1 MLFLAGVRETSLILL
16 CHTGACPGQ
25 EHRASYPIC
34 LNVFKAGNPADPH
47 EVEYVL
53 ASCFDQHTFVTTS
66 QGRFDFSIF
75 EILRVLCLI
84 MRWRRSASP
93 STCSSPASFWFSFYL
108 SLSLFFFFFGHTM
121 GMRDLVFLTRD
132 QTCPPCIESMESQ
145 PLGHQGGPSPTSCF
159 HISLVSDAHLPTQA
173 PYTLP
178 ADGTALVPTLSTW
191 GCTPRRWGW
200 GVAPE
205 CSPLGQASL
214 SPSSP
219 APYSIRTLHTEAPPF
234 HQICIAEPLCGW
246 AAEINTAL

>member
-108 SLSLFFFFFGHTM
+108 PLTLFFFFLATPWACGILFSWPGIKPVLHALKAWSLNPWAI
-121 GMRDLVFLTRD
+121 REVPL
-132 QTCPPCIESMESQ
+132 PPAAF
-145 PLGHQGGPSPTSCF
+145 TF
-159 HISLVSDAHLPTQA
+159 HL
-173 PYTLP
+173 
-178 ADGTALVPTLSTW
+178 
-191 GCTPRRWGW
+191 
-200 GVAPE
+200 
-205 CSPLGQASL
+205 
-214 SPSSP
+214 
-219 APYSIRTLHTEAPPF
+219 
-234 HQICIAEPLCGW
+234 
-246 AAEINTAL
+246 